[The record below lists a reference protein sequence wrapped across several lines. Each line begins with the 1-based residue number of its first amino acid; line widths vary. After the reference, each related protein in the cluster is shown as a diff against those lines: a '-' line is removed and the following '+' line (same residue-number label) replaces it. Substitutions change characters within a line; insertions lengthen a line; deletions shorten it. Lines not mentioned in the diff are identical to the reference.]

1 MEGSGKQLGLFVF
14 LRYFYILFNEVKIK
28 RGDVYMTYKEYEDQK
43 IMKDLVKALRVK
55 NALDILKA
63 QHESLVISDELYK
76 EQLVMLDKINN
87 Q

>member
-1 MEGSGKQLGLFVF
+1 
-14 LRYFYILFNEVKIK
+14 
-28 RGDVYMTYKEYEDQK
+28 MTYKEYEDQK